1 MTTPAPEKTTAR
13 RRPART
19 EDAGPRPRVRL
30 GLTGWV
36 ISWLGP
42 TAAMGALL
50 LGLTFVPGLDDEGF
64 LTPLIP
70 LIAGA
75 AVGVGIPGTLLVNWL
90 YRHHLN
96 VVLHV
101 LGYVVVGLL
110 YGPVMLF
117 AGTGGLMPMLIPL
130 VGFPSGLLLGA
141 GRWIAQPLATVEDPG
156 AQAAEN
162 ESVGDD
168 ATEEPTAEE
177 AQND

>member
-13 RRPART
+13 RRRAHT
-19 EDAGPRPRVRL
+19 KDAGPRPRIRL

-42 TAAMGALL
+42 TAVMGALL
-50 LGLTFVPGLDDEGF
+50 LALSFVPGLDDEGF

-117 AGTGGLMPMLIPL
+117 AGTAGLMPMLIPL
-130 VGFPSGLLLGA
+130 VGFPAGLLLGA
-141 GRWIAQPLATVEDPG
+141 GRWIAQPLATVEDP
-156 AQAAEN
+156 AEQAAES
-162 ESVGDD
+162 ESARDE
-168 ATEEPTAEE
+168 AAEEPTDEE
-177 AQND
+177 TQND